1 MGLLSS
7 KRAASVLAA
16 GASAAALAAAVAPG
30 SASAACTTITGSGAT
45 LQTVAQGIWIG
56 NTSGCRGIT
65 YTPTSSGTGR
75 RAFGANGGTL
85 TADAYIGTDE
95 APTASEIT
103 QIKAAVSNSS
113 SIEVVPVAQAAVA
126 VVVNTP
132 SSCTPRVNPLVATA
146 AQIGRAY
153 TTTGTAPT
161 WEDIFPNQFTAA
173 CNVAVASTFARSLD
187 SGTTLNFKNYLI
199 NTGATLTLSGAASWP
214 GTNVRTTATSGG
226 NMVDLVNSTDGS
238 IGYANLADAVGRRI
252 NGSSASAGA
261 YWVNLPNSSGSA
273 SPQVTLGSGDT
284 QSNCS
289 AARYASNPT
298 TTTDADWSGVLPG
311 APSGTTTYPICAITY
326 DVAYSADY
334 STISGRPAGTYTFN
348 TGDTVRNYLTYVTG
362 LLTGQAIIAR
372 RDYYSLPSA
381 IRTIAATGAANVG

>member
-1 MGLLSS
+1 
-7 KRAASVLAA
+7 
-16 GASAAALAAAVAPG
+16 
-30 SASAACTTITGSGAT
+30 
-45 LQTVAQGIWIG
+45 
-56 NTSGCRGIT
+56 
-65 YTPTSSGTGR
+65 
-75 RAFGANGGTL
+75 
-85 TADAYIGTDE
+85 
-95 APTASEIT
+95 
-103 QIKAAVSNSS
+103 
-113 SIEVVPVAQAAVA
+113 
-126 VVVNTP
+126 
-132 SSCTPRVNPLVATA
+132 
-146 AQIGRAY
+146 
-153 TTTGTAPT
+153 
-161 WEDIFPNQFTAA
+161 
-173 CNVAVASTFARSLD
+173 
-187 SGTTLNFKNYLI
+187 
-199 NTGATLTLSGAASWP
+199 
-214 GTNVRTTATSGG
+214 
-226 NMVDLVNSTDGS
+226 MVDLVNSTDGS

-252 NGSSASAGA
+252 NGSSGSAGA

-289 AARYASNPT
+289 AARYASNPS
-298 TTTDADWSGVLPG
+298 TTTDADWSAVLPG